1 MDMPEKSDRDDRRA
15 LGFDVGGTKIE
26 AAVVTGS
33 GAVLRSLRQ
42 ETPATYAAMRAT
54 VLAMLDELRGGEA
67 LLGVGFGIP
76 GSLDPKTKLLR
87 NAPNS
92 PAINGTPFFDELTRE
107 IGLPVRCE
115 NDANCLV
122 LSEGR
127 FGAAKGFENIVG
139 VILGS
144 GVGGGVIWNG
154 KLFSGAR
161 GLAPEIGHV
170 VLDVNGR
177 QCLCG
182 NKGCVE
188 AYLSGNS
195 ILRRYRDAGGDAS
208 VAATPDV
215 FARADRDDI
224 AYRIVIET
232 KTLYSRFIA
241 MLVSLY
247 DPDVV
252 VLGGGLSRQSLFYEC
267 GDEIARYAF
276 GTDAAPAVIPA
287 RNGDASGKLGAAA
300 LFF

>member
-1 MDMPEKSDRDDRRA
+1 MPEHSDRRHGRCA

-26 AAVVTGS
+26 AAVVNEDGL
-33 GAVLRSLRQ
+33 VLRSLRQ
-42 ETPATYAAMRAT
+42 DTPATYGAMRET
-54 VLAMLDELRGGEA
+54 VLAMLKELRGSDA

-76 GSLDPKTKLLR
+76 GSIDPATKKLR

-92 PAINGTPFFDELTRE
+92 PAINGTPFFDELARD
-107 IGLPVRCE
+107 IDLPVRCE

-122 LSEGR
+122 LSEWR
-127 FGAAKGFENIVG
+127 FGAARGFDHVVG

-144 GVGGGVIWNG
+144 GVGGGVVLNG
-154 KLFSGAR
+154 ALFSGAR
-161 GLAPEIGHV
+161 GLAPEIGHI

-177 QCLCG
+177 RCLCG
-182 NKGCVE
+182 NAGCVE

-195 ILRRYRDAGGDAS
+195 ILRRYRDMGGDAA
-208 VAATPDV
+208 VAATPEV
-215 FARADRDDI
+215 FARAERDDV
-224 AYRIVIET
+224 ARRIVAET

-247 DPDVV
+247 DPDAI
-252 VLGGGLSRQSLFYEC
+252 VLGGGLSRQNLFYEC

-276 GTDAAPAVIPA
+276 GTDTAPVMLPA
-287 RNGDASGKLGAAA
+287 LNGDASGKLGAAA